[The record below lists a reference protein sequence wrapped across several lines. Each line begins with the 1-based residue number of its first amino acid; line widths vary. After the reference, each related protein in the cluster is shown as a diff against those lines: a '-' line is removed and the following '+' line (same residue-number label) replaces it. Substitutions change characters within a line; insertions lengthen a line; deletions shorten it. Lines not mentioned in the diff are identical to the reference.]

1 MQTGLVLSGGGA
13 RGIAHLGVIKAL
25 QEKKL
30 EIDAVSGT
38 SAGSIVGAF
47 VAAGYEPEEVFE
59 IITKTNFIAAVR
71 PALNIKGLLKMD
83 ALGEILKRYL
93 PQDFDHLKIPLTV
106 AATEINE
113 GREYYFS
120 EGPLILPVLA
130 SSCIPVIFSPVSF
143 KSGLFIDG
151 GILDN
156 LPVGPLKGKCDFII
170 GCHTNPIDDNFNAKS
185 FNLLI
190 ERTLLLAINKNVI
203 RNKDLCDLFLEPQDL
218 KTYRSLDLG
227 KAKEIFEIGYIYAK
241 EKLEPLA
248 LTS

>member
-1 MQTGLVLSGGGA
+1 MRIGLVLSGGGA
-13 RGIAHLGVIKAL
+13 RGIAHLGVFKAL
-25 QEKKL
+25 KEKKL
-30 EIDAVSGT
+30 EIHAISGT

-47 VAAGYEPEEVFE
+47 MAAGYMPEEVFG
-59 IITKTNFIAAVR
+59 IITKTNFITAVR

-83 ALGEILKRYL
+83 ALGEILKKYL
-93 PQDFDHLKIPLTV
+93 PPTFSELKTPLTV

-120 EGPLILPVLA
+120 EGPLIAPVLA
-130 SSCIPVIFSPVSF
+130 SSCIPVIFSPVDF
-143 KSGLFIDG
+143 NGGLFIDG

-156 LPVGPLKGKCDFII
+156 LPVGPLKDQCDFII
-170 GCHTNPIDDNFNAKS
+170 GCHTNPIDNNFNAKS

-203 RNKDLCDLFLEPQDL
+203 QSKDHCDLFLEPQDL

-227 KAKEIFEIGYIYAK
+227 KAKEIFQIGYIYAK